1 MGIADTPMK
10 VVTAAGRLRCAVLA
24 ALAALL
30 CGLAAGQSAAAA
42 PEGLP
47 ERLVDAAARRDAGA
61 VRALLR
67 AGADVDQRRAD
78 GATALLWAAHW
89 DDRETVGLLLAAG
102 ADVNAADDYG
112 VTPLMR
118 AGENASSATVD
129 LLLAAGADP
138 NAAQDSGLTALMVAA
153 RTGSS
158 EVVRAL
164 LDHGADV
171 NAATARTSATALM
184 WAVAAP
190 HRVIVERLL
199 AAGADIGVSTTK
211 GMTPLLTAAQHG
223 DVETARLLIAAGAD
237 VNQPGADG
245 TYPLPFAIVDGHD
258 DFALFLIE
266 QGADPNQTIG
276 GIPALAAAAGDTD
289 AWTFHWDREH
299 GGAQY
304 AVRERAGGGRIYLAP
319 AQRLPLVEALLAAG
333 ADPDARI
340 TTSAMLMNYIGHP
353 TRGAFESF
361 SCGTGDLRGA
371 TPLWVAAHDANGSG
385 YVPVP
390 AAVDRENAAQHA
402 AIIARLLAAGADP
415 SLAIDDGTTP
425 LMAAAGLGQCTF
437 RPNLTRGL
445 RSRGAEA
452 AVRVLLEAGAEIDA
466 VNEAD
471 FTALHGAAYRGLNEV
486 VEHLV
491 AHGADLDARDYRGR
505 TPYRLAEGSK
515 QSFQFQAFPETA
527 ALLAALG
534 ADTRLGVPGTVQER
548 ADRAVADTQVP

>member
-1 MGIADTPMK
+1 MGIADRLRSGSR
-10 VVTAAGRLRCAVLA
+10 TAARARAAVLP
-24 ALAALL
+24 ALI
-30 CGLAAGQSAAAA
+30 CSLAAGQPAAAG
-42 PEGLP
+42 PD
-47 ERLVDAAARRDAGA
+47 RLVDAAARQDTGA

-67 AGADVDQRRAD
+67 ARVDVDERRAD

-89 DDRETVGLLLAAG
+89 DDRETVTLLLDAG

-118 AGENASSATVD
+118 ASENASSGTVD

-138 NAAQDSGLTALMVAA
+138 NAVQVSGLTALMVAA

-164 LDHGADV
+164 LNHGADV
-171 NAATARTSATALM
+171 NAATTETSATALM

-199 AAGADIGVSTTK
+199 EDGADVGVSTAK

-223 DVETARLLIAAGAD
+223 DVGTARLLISAGAD

-245 TYPLPFAIVDGHD
+245 TYPLPFAILDGHD

-289 AWTFHWDREH
+289 AWSFHWDREH

-319 AQRLPLVEALLAAG
+319 GQRQPLVAALLAAG
-333 ADPDARI
+333 ADPDMRI
-340 TTSAMLMNYIGHP
+340 TTSAMLMNYIGRP
-353 TRGAFESF
+353 TKGAFESF

-371 TPLWVAAHDANGSG
+371 TPLWVAAHHANGQG

-390 AAVDRENAAQHA
+390 AAVDRENAKQHA

-486 VEHLV
+486 VEYLV
-491 AHGADLDARDYRGR
+491 AHGADIDARDYRGR

>member
-1 MGIADTPMK
+1 MGILDTLRSGF
-10 VVTAAGRLRCAVLA
+10 TAAGGARRAVLA
-24 ALAALL
+24 AVL
-30 CGLAAGQSAAAA
+30 CSLAAGPAPAAAA
-42 PEGLP
+42 ES
-47 ERLVDAAARRDAGA
+47 LVDAAARQDAQA

-78 GATALLWAAHW
+78 GVTALLWAAHW
-89 DDRETVGLLLAAG
+89 DDRETVGLLVDHG
-102 ADVNAADDYG
+102 ADVNAADDHG

-118 AGENASSATVD
+118 ASENASAATVD
-129 LLLAAGADP
+129 RLLAGGANP
-138 NAAQDSGLTALMVAA
+138 NAAQASGLTALMIAA
-153 RTGSS
+153 RTGSI

-164 LDHGADV
+164 LAHGADV
-171 NAATARTSATALM
+171 NAATAETGATALM
-184 WAVAAP
+184 WAVAAA
-190 HRVIVERLL
+190 HRIVVERLL
-199 AAGADIGVSTTK
+199 EGGADVGVSTTK

-223 DVETARLLIAAGAD
+223 DIATARLLISAGAD

-245 TYPLPFAIVDGHD
+245 TYPLPFAIVDGHHE
-258 DFALFLIE
+258 FALFLIE
-266 QGADPNQTIG
+266 QGADPDQTIG
-276 GIPALAAAAGDTD
+276 GIPALAAAAGNTD
-289 AWTFHWDREH
+289 PWTFHWDREH

-304 AVRERAGGGRIYLAP
+304 AVRERAGGGRIYLTP

-340 TTSAMLMNYIGHP
+340 GTSVMLMDYIGYP
-353 TRGAFESF
+353 TKGAFESF

-371 TPLWVAAHDANGSG
+371 TPLWVAAHDANGQG

-390 AAVDRENAAQHA
+390 AAVDRDNAQQHA

-415 SLAIDDGTTP
+415 SLAVDDGTTP

-437 RPNLTRGL
+437 RPDLERGL

-486 VEHLV
+486 VEYLV
-491 AHGADLDARDYRGR
+491 ARGADIDARDYRGR

-534 ADTRLGVPGTVQER
+534 ANTRLGVPGTVQER
-548 ADRAVADTQVP
+548 ADRAVADTLVP